1 MNRERMIGQL
11 MATKEFDICII
22 GGGATGLGIAVDAAS
37 RGCKTILL
45 EKYDFA
51 KGTSSR
57 STKLVHGG
65 VRYLQQGNIKL
76 VMEALK
82 ERGLLKKNAPHLVKN
97 QSFVIPNY
105 KWWENPFYGVG
116 LKVYDWMA
124 GSLGLG
130 PSQLLNKEETLALAP
145 NLDQDGLRGGVLY
158 HDGQFDDARLAIH
171 LAMTAADHGALVINY
186 MSVEALMKE
195 HARLPDGQEK
205 VCGVIAK
212 DSFQNK
218 EYEIKAKVVIN
229 ATGIFSDSIAKLDD
243 INAEPLISH
252 SQGIHLVFDKEFLLS
267 DTAIMIP
274 RTDDGRVLFAV
285 PWHNKI
291 IVGTTDTPVSFPV
304 ETRHAVEIG
313 HTLSQQMAE
322 PVAMKEEIDFVMQHI
337 HRYLKK
343 DPSYNDIRSV
353 FAGLRPLVKSNS
365 KITSAISRD
374 HHIAVS
380 DSELI
385 SITGGKWTTYRKM
398 AEDVMEIA
406 VHKAGM
412 SEKECVTKHLHIH
425 GYKENNNYAA
435 PLYYYGTDETDIKAT
450 IKKDNSL
457 ADLIHPSLPYIKAEV
472 VWAVQNE
479 MCMTV
484 EDALS
489 RRTRALLLDAKAA
502 IESARSVAALMAK
515 EMGKNESWINEQIN
529 SFISVAKNYLPTAN
543 PKLQTS
549 N

>member
-1 MNRERMIGQL
+1 MTRQEHIDKL
-11 MATKEFDICII
+11 EATKEFDICII

-45 EKYDFA
+45 EKHDFA

-105 KWWENPFYGVG
+105 KWWENSFYGVG

-130 PSQLLNKEETLALAP
+130 PSKFLSKEETLALAP
-145 NLDQDGLRGGVLY
+145 NLDKEGLRGGVLY

-171 LAMTAADHGALVINY
+171 LAMTAADHGAVVLNY
-186 MSVEALMKE
+186 MSVVGLIKE
-195 HARLPDGQEK
+195 KGIAS
-205 VCGVIAK
+205 GVKGRDTINDK
-212 DSFQNK
+212 DF
-218 EYEIKAKVVIN
+218 ELRAKVVIN
-229 ATGIFSDSIAKLDD
+229 ATGIFSDSIAKMD
-243 INAEPLISH
+243 EPTAAPMISH

-267 DTAIMIP
+267 GTAIMIP

-291 IVGTTDTPVSFPV
+291 IVGTTDTPVSSAS
-304 ETRHAVEIG
+304 E
-313 HTLSQQMAE
+313 E
-322 PVAMKEEIDFVMQHI
+322 PVAMAEEIDFVMQHI

-343 DPSYNDIRSV
+343 DPSYKDIRSV

-385 SITGGKWTTYRKM
+385 TITGGKWTTYRKM

-406 VHKAGM
+406 VHKAGI
-412 SEKECVTKHLHIH
+412 SDKECVTKNLHIH
-425 GYKENNNYAA
+425 GYQQSNDHTK
-435 PLYYYGTDETDIKAT
+435 PLYYYGADEEAIKEL

-457 ADLIHPSLPYIKAEV
+457 SELIHPSLPYIKAEII
-472 VWAVQNE
+472 WAVKNE

-484 EDALS
+484 EDALA
-489 RRTRALLLDAKAA
+489 RRTRALLLGAKAA
-502 IESARSVAALMAK
+502 IESVPLVANMMAK
-515 EMGKNESWINEQIN
+515 EMGKDEQWIKEQIN
-529 SFISVAKNYLPTAN
+529 IFNSVAKNYLPVIN
-543 PKLQTS
+543 S
-549 N
+549 

>member
-1 MNRERMIGQL
+1 MKRDQHITEL
-11 MATKEFDICII
+11 EATKEFDICIV

-37 RGCKTILL
+37 RGCKTVLL
-45 EKYDFA
+45 ERSDFA

-82 ERGLLKKNAPHLVKN
+82 ERGLLKKNAPHVVKN

-105 KWWENPFYGVG
+105 KWWENSFYGIG

-130 PSQLLNKEETLALAP
+130 PSQFLNKEETLALAP
-145 NLDQDGLRGGVLY
+145 NLDEDGLRGGVLY

-171 LAMTAADHGALVINY
+171 LAMTAADHGAVVINY
-186 MSVEALMKE
+186 MSVEGLIKAN
-195 HARLPDGQEK
+195 EK
-205 VCGVIAK
+205 VNGVLAK
-212 DSFQNK
+212 DMLDGKTF
-218 EYEIKAKVVIN
+218 EIKAKVVIN
-229 ATGIFSDSIAKLDD
+229 ATGIFSDQKVKMDD
-243 INAEPLISH
+243 PGAEPMISH
-252 SQGIHLVFDKEFLLS
+252 SQGIHLVFDKAFLLS

-291 IVGTTDTPVSFPV
+291 IVGTTDTPVGSPM
-304 ETRHAVEIG
+304 E
-313 HTLSQQMAE
+313 E
-322 PVAMKEEIDFVMQHI
+322 PVALKEEIEFIMQHI

-343 DPSYNDIRSV
+343 DPSYNDVRSI

-374 HHIAVS
+374 HHISVS
-380 DSELI
+380 DAELI
-385 SITGGKWTTYRKM
+385 TITGGKWTTYRKM

-412 SEKECVTKHLHIH
+412 SEKECVTRNLQIH
-425 GYKENNNYAA
+425 GYKEKNDYQA
-435 PLYYYGTDETDIKAT
+435 PLYYYGTDELPIRELLREDP
-450 IKKDNSL
+450 SL
-457 ADLIHPSLPYIKAEV
+457 GELIHQSLPYIKAEII
-472 VWAVQNE
+472 WAMRNE
-479 MCMTV
+479 MCVTV
-484 EDALS
+484 EDALA
-489 RRTRALLLDAKAA
+489 RRTRALMLDAKAA
-502 IESARSVAALMAK
+502 MEAAPLVAGMMAK
-515 EMGKNESWINEQIN
+515 EMGKDEYWIKEQIN
-529 SFISVAKNYLPTAN
+529 NFNLIAGNYLPSY
-543 PKLQTS
+543 KLQTS

>member
-1 MNRERMIGQL
+1 MKRNEQIEKL
-11 MATKEFDICII
+11 SSTLEFDICII

-37 RGCKTILL
+37 RGCKTLLL
-45 EKYDFA
+45 EKFDFA

-82 ERGLLKKNAPHLVKN
+82 ERGLLKKNAPHVVKN

-105 KWWENPFYGVG
+105 KWWENSFYGIG

-130 PSQLLNKEETLALAP
+130 PSQFLNKEETLALAP
-145 NLDQDGLRGGVLY
+145 NLDENGLRGGILY

-171 LAMTAADHGALVINY
+171 LAMTADDHGAVVLNY
-186 MSVEALMKE
+186 MNVDGLMK
-195 HARLPDGQEK
+195 ANEK
-205 VCGVIAK
+205 VCGVMVTDTISGKTFEIRAK
-212 DSFQNK
+212 
-218 EYEIKAKVVIN
+218 AVIN
-229 ATGIFSDSIAKLDD
+229 ATGIFSDTIAKLDD
-243 INAEPLISH
+243 PNAEPMISY

-291 IVGTTDTPVSFPV
+291 IVGTTDTPVSFSNSAV
-304 ETRHAVEIG
+304 ETRHA
-313 HTLSQQMAE
+313 LSALSLRKTHMNE
-322 PVAMKEEIDFVMQHI
+322 PVALKEEIEFVMQHI

-343 DPSYNDIRSV
+343 DPSFEDVRSI
-353 FAGLRPLVKSNS
+353 FAGLRPLVKSSS

-374 HHIAVS
+374 HHISIS

-398 AEDVMEIA
+398 AEDVMEIV
-406 VHKAGM
+406 VHKAGI
-412 SEKECVTKHLHIH
+412 SEKECVTKNLHIH
-425 GYKENNNYAA
+425 GYRENNNYKA
-435 PLYYYGTDETDIKAT
+435 PLYYYGTDEDSVKALIHQDT
-450 IKKDNSL
+450 SL
-457 ADLIHPSLPYIKAEV
+457 GELIHPSLPYIKAEII
-472 VWAVQNE
+472 WAVRNE

-484 EDALS
+484 EDALA

-502 IESARSVAALMAK
+502 MESSLSVAQMMAK
-515 EMGKNESWINEQIN
+515 EMNKDEDWIKDQIN
-529 SFISVAKNYLPTAN
+529 IFSLVASNYLPASN
-543 PKLQTS
+543 VKFQTS